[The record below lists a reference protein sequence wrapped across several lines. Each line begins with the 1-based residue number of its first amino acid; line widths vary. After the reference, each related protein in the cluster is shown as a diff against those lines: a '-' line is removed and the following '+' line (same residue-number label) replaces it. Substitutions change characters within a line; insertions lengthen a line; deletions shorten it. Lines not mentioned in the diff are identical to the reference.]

1 MEDWNSH
8 PRYCLLWYSQPCF
21 YKWIIASVSL
31 RQRSRPRAD
40 SVSCFI
46 LASSNAQYWHRAESI
61 KIRIGKHLNFMTN
74 IEPLCSKTTPSS
86 EQQKRSQSC
95 PPVADLRQAKTKM
108 RKWFD
113 CLVVKSEIP
122 NIFNLRVEYIR
133 PTAVTRFTCCHLL
146 PVGGKIWGSEADR
159 GKAHTRAEQT
169 RDRCPEKYWGIPNS
183 HLCSVVHFIM
193 AACAS
198 DDCPKTKTVNC
209 LQVG

>member
-1 MEDWNSH
+1 MHS
-8 PRYCLLWYSQPCF
+8 
-21 YKWIIASVSL
+21 IGTVST
-31 RQRSRPRAD
+31 
-40 SVSCFI
+40 
-46 LASSNAQYWHRAESI
+46 
-61 KIRIGKHLNFMTN
+61 KIRIGKHSNSWQILSIYAVKPRPVLNN
-74 IEPLCSKTTPSS
+74 RKGLNPAPLLLISDKP
-86 EQQKRSQSC
+86 
-95 PPVADLRQAKTKM
+95 RQ
-108 RKWFD
+108 RWGNGRLFD

-169 RDRCPEKYWGIPNS
+169 RDRCAEKYWGIPNS
-183 HLCSVVHFIM
+183 HLCSLVHFIM
-193 AACAS
+193 TACAS